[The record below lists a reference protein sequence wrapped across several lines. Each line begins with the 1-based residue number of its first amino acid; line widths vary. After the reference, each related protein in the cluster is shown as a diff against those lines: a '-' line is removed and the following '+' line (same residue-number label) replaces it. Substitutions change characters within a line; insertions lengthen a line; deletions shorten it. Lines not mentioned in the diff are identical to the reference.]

1 MAIRSCYGSIRGC
14 IVATLLD
21 ARRSTLE
28 KLTSRLSTWQ
38 HVLVLLFSFF
48 FCCQGSAIQNYDDSS
63 NRVRYHLH
71 VTKTYPV
78 CLTFRTNYN
87 VQFFSLAPSLLFVL
101 LVSTA
106 SAYA

>member
-1 MAIRSCYGSIRGC
+1 MHRRN
-14 IVATLLD
+14 VARCSPLD
-21 ARRSTLE
+21 TRKIDFEAVDVAAH
-28 KLTSRLSTWQ
+28 SRPPFFL
-38 HVLVLLFSFF
+38 F